1 MNGKGRKLF
10 RSAVG
15 ILTSVMMMGAYTTT
29 AMASGIGVID
39 AKDMLDIHAE
49 ANRASA
55 VVGQVMDD
63 GHVAIL
69 AKYNDWVQIQAGE
82 IAGWVPAENLV
93 ETEISNEEAV
103 AANEQVIA
111 ERTGATASEDEFF
124 AEEEVQQDETAAL
137 QAEASEAVQNEI
149 EEVQTAEEAARLEA
163 EAQAKAAEEAARL
176 EAEAQAKAAEKAAR
190 LEAEAQA
197 KAAEEAARL
206 EAEAQAKAAEKAAR
220 LEAEAQAKA
229 AEEAARLEA
238 EAQAKA
244 AEKAARLEAEAQA
257 KAAAE
262 EAARAEAEAKAA
274 AEAQAAEEAAR
285 LAAEAQAKAAAEEAA
300 RIAAEAQQAALAAQA
315 AQTAAISAEELKL
328 LANIIYCEAGSES
341 YVGKV
346 AVGNV
351 IMNRVK
357 SASQP
362 NTITE
367 VVYAKGQFSPVRN
380 GSLQRAL
387 SSDKA
392 DAACYQ
398 AAIEA
403 LAGAQPVG
411 GKLFFRRNNGRSGQ
425 VIGHH
430 VFY

>member
-49 ANRASA
+49 ANTASA
-55 VVGQVMDD
+55 VIGQVMED

-111 ERTGATASEDEFF
+111 ERTGETASEDEFF

-137 QAEASEAVQNEI
+137 QAEASEAAQNEI
-149 EEVQTAEEAARLEA
+149 EEVQAAEEAARIEA

-176 EAEAQAKAAEKAAR
+176 EAEAQAKAA
-190 LEAEAQA
+190 
-197 KAAEEAARL
+197 
-206 EAEAQAKAAEKAAR
+206 
-220 LEAEAQAKA
+220 
-229 AEEAARLEA
+229 
-238 EAQAKA
+238 
-244 AEKAARLEAEAQA
+244 
-257 KAAAE
+257 
-262 EAARAEAEAKAA
+262 
-274 AEAQAAEEAAR
+274 
-285 LAAEAQAKAAAEEAA
+285 AEEAA
-300 RIAAEAQQAALAAQA
+300 RIEAEAQQAALAAQT

-357 SASQP
+357 SALQP

-392 DAACYQ
+392 DATCYQ

-411 GKLFFRRNNGRSGQ
+411 DKLFFRRNNGRSGQ
-425 VIGHH
+425 VIGNH

>member
-49 ANRASA
+49 ANTASA
-55 VVGQVMDD
+55 VIGQVMED

-137 QAEASEAVQNEI
+137 QAEASKAAQNEI
-149 EEVQTAEEAARLEA
+149 EEVQAAEEAARIEAEAQAKAAAEEAAQLEAEAQAKAAAEEAARLDA

-176 EAEAQAKAAEKAAR
+176 EAEAQAKAA
-190 LEAEAQA
+190 
-197 KAAEEAARL
+197 AEEAARL
-206 EAEAQAKAAEKAAR
+206 EAEAQ
-220 LEAEAQAKA
+220 
-229 AEEAARLEA
+229 
-238 EAQAKA
+238 
-244 AEKAARLEAEAQA
+244 
-257 KAAAE
+257 
-262 EAARAEAEAKAA
+262 
-274 AEAQAAEEAAR
+274 
-285 LAAEAQAKAAAEEAA
+285 
-300 RIAAEAQQAALAAQA
+300 QAALA

>member
-137 QAEASEAVQNEI
+137 QAEASKAAQNEI
-149 EEVQTAEEAARLEA
+149 EEVQ
-163 EAQAKAAEEAARL
+163 AAEEAARL
-176 EAEAQAKAAEKAAR
+176 EV
-190 LEAEAQA
+190 
-197 KAAEEAARL
+197 
-206 EAEAQAKAAEKAAR
+206 
-220 LEAEAQAKA
+220 
-229 AEEAARLEA
+229 
-238 EAQAKA
+238 
-244 AEKAARLEAEAQA
+244 
-257 KAAAE
+257 
-262 EAARAEAEAKAA
+262 
-274 AEAQAAEEAAR
+274 
-285 LAAEAQAKAAAEEAA
+285 EAQAKAAAEEAA
-300 RIAAEAQQAALAAQA
+300 RIAAEAQQAALAAQ
-315 AQTAAISAEELKL
+315 TAAVSAEELKL

>member
-49 ANRASA
+49 ANTASA
-55 VVGQVMDD
+55 VIGQVMED

-137 QAEASEAVQNEI
+137 QAEASEAAQNEI
-149 EEVQTAEEAARLEA
+149 EEVQ
-163 EAQAKAAEEAARL
+163 
-176 EAEAQAKAAEKAAR
+176 
-190 LEAEAQA
+190 
-197 KAAEEAARL
+197 
-206 EAEAQAKAAEKAAR
+206 
-220 LEAEAQAKA
+220 
-229 AEEAARLEA
+229 
-238 EAQAKA
+238 
-244 AEKAARLEAEAQA
+244 
-257 KAAAE
+257 
-262 EAARAEAEAKAA
+262 
-274 AEAQAAEEAAR
+274 
-285 LAAEAQAKAAAEEAA
+285 AAEEAA
-300 RIAAEAQQAALAAQA
+300 RIEAEAQQAALAAQA

>member
-49 ANRASA
+49 ANTASA
-55 VVGQVMDD
+55 VVGQVMED

-93 ETEISNEEAV
+93 ETEISNEAAV
-103 AANEQVIA
+103 AANMQVIA

-124 AEEEVQQDETAAL
+124 AEKEVQQDETAAL
-137 QAEASEAVQNEI
+137 QADASEAAQNEI
-149 EEVQTAEEAARLEA
+149 EEVQ
-163 EAQAKAAEEAARL
+163 AAEEAARA
-176 EAEAQAKAAEKAAR
+176 EAEAKA
-190 LEAEAQA
+190 
-197 KAAEEAARL
+197 AAEEAARA
-206 EAEAQAKAAEKAAR
+206 EAEAKAA
-220 LEAEAQAKA
+220 AEAQ
-229 AEEAARLEA
+229 
-238 EAQAKA
+238 
-244 AEKAARLEAEAQA
+244 
-257 KAAAE
+257 AAE

-285 LAAEAQAKAAAEEAA
+285 LAAEAQAQAAAVEAA
-300 RIAAEAQQAALAAQA
+300 RIAAEAQQAAQA

-357 SASQP
+357 SVSQP

-367 VVYAKGQFSPVRN
+367 VVYARGQFSPVRN

-392 DAACYQ
+392 DASCYQ

-411 GKLFFRRNNGRSGQ
+411 DKLFFRRNNGRSGQ

>member
-137 QAEASEAVQNEI
+137 QAEASEAAQNEI
-149 EEVQTAEEAARLEA
+149 EEVQ
-163 EAQAKAAEEAARL
+163 AAEEAARL
-176 EAEAQAKAAEKAAR
+176 EAEAQSKA
-190 LEAEAQA
+190 
-197 KAAEEAARL
+197 AAEEAARL
-206 EAEAQAKAAEKAAR
+206 EAEAQ
-220 LEAEAQAKA
+220 
-229 AEEAARLEA
+229 
-238 EAQAKA
+238 
-244 AEKAARLEAEAQA
+244 
-257 KAAAE
+257 
-262 EAARAEAEAKAA
+262 
-274 AEAQAAEEAAR
+274 
-285 LAAEAQAKAAAEEAA
+285 
-300 RIAAEAQQAALAAQA
+300 QAALA
-315 AQTAAISAEELKL
+315 AQTAAISTEELKL

>member
-49 ANRASA
+49 ANTASA
-55 VVGQVMDD
+55 VVGQVMED

-137 QAEASEAVQNEI
+137 QAEASEAAQNEI
-149 EEVQTAEEAARLEA
+149 EEVQAAEEAARIEAEAQAKAAAEEAARLEAEAQAKAAEKAARREAAAQAKAAAEEPARLEAEAQAKAAAEEAARLEA

-176 EAEAQAKAAEKAAR
+176 EAEAQ
-190 LEAEAQA
+190 
-197 KAAEEAARL
+197 
-206 EAEAQAKAAEKAAR
+206 
-220 LEAEAQAKA
+220 
-229 AEEAARLEA
+229 
-238 EAQAKA
+238 
-244 AEKAARLEAEAQA
+244 
-257 KAAAE
+257 
-262 EAARAEAEAKAA
+262 
-274 AEAQAAEEAAR
+274 
-285 LAAEAQAKAAAEEAA
+285 
-300 RIAAEAQQAALAAQA
+300 QAALA

>member
-49 ANRASA
+49 ANTASA
-55 VVGQVMDD
+55 VVGQVMED

-82 IAGWVPAENLV
+82 IAGWVPAEKLV

-137 QAEASEAVQNEI
+137 QAEASKAAQNEI
-149 EEVQTAEEAARLEA
+149 EEVQAAEEAARLEAEAQAKAAEEAARLEAEAQAKAAAEEAARLEA

-176 EAEAQAKAAEKAAR
+176 EAEAQAKAAE
-190 LEAEAQA
+190 
-197 KAAEEAARL
+197 EAAQL
-206 EAEAQAKAAEKAAR
+206 E
-220 LEAEAQAKA
+220 
-229 AEEAARLEA
+229 
-238 EAQAKA
+238 
-244 AEKAARLEAEAQA
+244 
-257 KAAAE
+257 
-262 EAARAEAEAKAA
+262 
-274 AEAQAAEEAAR
+274 
-285 LAAEAQAKAAAEEAA
+285 AEAQAKAAAEEAA

-315 AQTAAISAEELKL
+315 AQTAAVSAEELKL

>member
-49 ANRASA
+49 ANTASA
-55 VVGQVMDD
+55 VVGQVMED

-137 QAEASEAVQNEI
+137 QAEASEAAQNEI
-149 EEVQTAEEAARLEA
+149 EEVQAAEEAARIEA
-163 EAQAKAAEEAARL
+163 EAQAKAAAEEAARL
-176 EAEAQAKAAEKAAR
+176 EAEAQAKAV
-190 LEAEAQA
+190 
-197 KAAEEAARL
+197 EEAARI
-206 EAEAQAKAAEKAAR
+206 
-220 LEAEAQAKA
+220 
-229 AEEAARLEA
+229 
-238 EAQAKA
+238 
-244 AEKAARLEAEAQA
+244 EAEAQA

-262 EAARAEAEAKAA
+262 EAARLE
-274 AEAQAAEEAAR
+274 
-285 LAAEAQAKAAAEEAA
+285 AEAQAKAAAEEAA

>member
-49 ANRASA
+49 ANTASA
-55 VVGQVMDD
+55 VIGQVMED

-69 AKYNDWVQIQAGE
+69 TKYNDWVQIQAGE

-137 QAEASEAVQNEI
+137 QAEASEAAQNEI
-149 EEVQTAEEAARLEA
+149 EEVQTAEEAAQLEA

-176 EAEAQAKAAEKAAR
+176 EAEAQAKAAAEEAARLEAEAQAKAAAEEAARLEAEAQAKAAAEEAAR

-206 EAEAQAKAAEKAAR
+206 
-220 LEAEAQAKA
+220 
-229 AEEAARLEA
+229 
-238 EAQAKA
+238 
-244 AEKAARLEAEAQA
+244 
-257 KAAAE
+257 
-262 EAARAEAEAKAA
+262 
-274 AEAQAAEEAAR
+274 
-285 LAAEAQAKAAAEEAA
+285 
-300 RIAAEAQQAALAAQA
+300 AAEAQQAALAAQA
-315 AQTAAISAEELKL
+315 AQTAAVSAEELKL

>member
-1 MNGKGRKLF
+1 MEVRMNGKGRKLF

-49 ANRASA
+49 ANTASA
-55 VVGQVMDD
+55 VIGQVMED

-69 AKYNDWVQIQAGE
+69 AKYNGWVQIQAGE

-137 QAEASEAVQNEI
+137 QAEASEAAQNEI
-149 EEVQTAEEAARLEA
+149 EEVQ
-163 EAQAKAAEEAARL
+163 
-176 EAEAQAKAAEKAAR
+176 
-190 LEAEAQA
+190 
-197 KAAEEAARL
+197 
-206 EAEAQAKAAEKAAR
+206 
-220 LEAEAQAKA
+220 
-229 AEEAARLEA
+229 
-238 EAQAKA
+238 
-244 AEKAARLEAEAQA
+244 
-257 KAAAE
+257 AAE

-285 LAAEAQAKAAAEEAA
+285 AEAEAKSAAEAQAAAEEAARLAAEAQAQAAAEEAA

-392 DAACYQ
+392 DASCYQ

-403 LAGAQPVG
+403 LAGSQPVG
-411 GKLFFRRNNGRSGQ
+411 EKLFFRRNNGRSGQ

>member
-49 ANRASA
+49 ANTASA

-137 QAEASEAVQNEI
+137 QAEASEAAQNEI
-149 EEVQTAEEAARLEA
+149 EEVQATEEAARI
-163 EAQAKAAEEAARL
+163 
-176 EAEAQAKAAEKAAR
+176 
-190 LEAEAQA
+190 
-197 KAAEEAARL
+197 
-206 EAEAQAKAAEKAAR
+206 
-220 LEAEAQAKA
+220 
-229 AEEAARLEA
+229 
-238 EAQAKA
+238 
-244 AEKAARLEAEAQA
+244 EAEAQA

-262 EAARAEAEAKAA
+262 EAARIEAEAQVK
-274 AEAQAAEEAAR
+274 AAEEAAR
-285 LAAEAQAKAAAEEAA
+285 LEAEAQAKAAAEEAA

>member
-49 ANRASA
+49 ANTASA
-55 VVGQVMDD
+55 VIGQVMED

-111 ERTGATASEDEFF
+111 ERTGETASEDEFF

-137 QAEASEAVQNEI
+137 QAEASEAAQNEI
-149 EEVQTAEEAARLEA
+149 EEVQAAEEAARIEAEAQAKAAAEEAARIEA

-176 EAEAQAKAAEKAAR
+176 EAEAQAKAA
-190 LEAEAQA
+190 
-197 KAAEEAARL
+197 
-206 EAEAQAKAAEKAAR
+206 
-220 LEAEAQAKA
+220 
-229 AEEAARLEA
+229 
-238 EAQAKA
+238 
-244 AEKAARLEAEAQA
+244 
-257 KAAAE
+257 
-262 EAARAEAEAKAA
+262 
-274 AEAQAAEEAAR
+274 
-285 LAAEAQAKAAAEEAA
+285 AEEAA
-300 RIAAEAQQAALAAQA
+300 RIEAEAQQAALAAQA

-380 GSLQRAL
+380 GSLH
-387 SSDKA
+387 
-392 DAACYQ
+392 
-398 AAIEA
+398 
-403 LAGAQPVG
+403 
-411 GKLFFRRNNGRSGQ
+411 KLFFRRNNGRSGQ

>member
-49 ANRASA
+49 ANTASA
-55 VVGQVMDD
+55 VVGQVMED

-137 QAEASEAVQNEI
+137 QAEASEAAQNEI
-149 EEVQTAEEAARLEA
+149 EEVQAAEEAARIEAEAQAKAAEEAARLEAEAQAKAAAEEAARLEA

-176 EAEAQAKAAEKAAR
+176 EAEAQAKAA
-190 LEAEAQA
+190 
-197 KAAEEAARL
+197 AEEAARI
-206 EAEAQAKAAEKAAR
+206 
-220 LEAEAQAKA
+220 
-229 AEEAARLEA
+229 
-238 EAQAKA
+238 
-244 AEKAARLEAEAQA
+244 
-257 KAAAE
+257 
-262 EAARAEAEAKAA
+262 
-274 AEAQAAEEAAR
+274 
-285 LAAEAQAKAAAEEAA
+285 AAEAQAKAAAEEAA

>member
-49 ANRASA
+49 ANTASA
-55 VVGQVMDD
+55 VVGQVMED

-137 QAEASEAVQNEI
+137 QAEASEAAQNEI
-149 EEVQTAEEAARLEA
+149 EEVQ
-163 EAQAKAAEEAARL
+163 AAEEAARI
-176 EAEAQAKAAEKAAR
+176 
-190 LEAEAQA
+190 
-197 KAAEEAARL
+197 
-206 EAEAQAKAAEKAAR
+206 
-220 LEAEAQAKA
+220 
-229 AEEAARLEA
+229 
-238 EAQAKA
+238 
-244 AEKAARLEAEAQA
+244 EAEAQA

-262 EAARAEAEAKAA
+262 EAARIEAEAQAKAA
-274 AEAQAAEEAAR
+274 AEEAER
-285 LAAEAQAKAAAEEAA
+285 LAAEAQAKAAEEAA

>member
-49 ANRASA
+49 ANTASA
-55 VVGQVMDD
+55 VIGQVMED

-137 QAEASEAVQNEI
+137 QAEASEAAQNEI
-149 EEVQTAEEAARLEA
+149 EEVQAAEEAARLEA
-163 EAQAKAAEEAARL
+163 EAQAKAAAEEAAQLEAEAQAKAAAEEAARL
-176 EAEAQAKAAEKAAR
+176 EAEVQAKAAAEKAAR

-206 EAEAQAKAAEKAAR
+206 EAEAQAKAAAEEAAQ
-220 LEAEAQAKA
+220 LAAQAQAKA
-229 AEEAARLEA
+229 AEEAARIE
-238 EAQAKA
+238 
-244 AEKAARLEAEAQA
+244 
-257 KAAAE
+257 
-262 EAARAEAEAKAA
+262 
-274 AEAQAAEEAAR
+274 
-285 LAAEAQAKAAAEEAA
+285 
-300 RIAAEAQQAALAAQA
+300 AEAQQAALAAQA

>member
-49 ANRASA
+49 ANTASA
-55 VVGQVMDD
+55 VIGQVMED

-137 QAEASEAVQNEI
+137 QAEASEAAQNEI
-149 EEVQTAEEAARLEA
+149 EEVQATEEAARI
-163 EAQAKAAEEAARL
+163 
-176 EAEAQAKAAEKAAR
+176 
-190 LEAEAQA
+190 
-197 KAAEEAARL
+197 
-206 EAEAQAKAAEKAAR
+206 
-220 LEAEAQAKA
+220 
-229 AEEAARLEA
+229 
-238 EAQAKA
+238 
-244 AEKAARLEAEAQA
+244 EAEAQA

-262 EAARAEAEAKAA
+262 EAARIEAEAQVK
-274 AEAQAAEEAAR
+274 AAEEAAR
-285 LAAEAQAKAAAEEAA
+285 LE
-300 RIAAEAQQAALAAQA
+300 AEAQQAALA

>member
-1 MNGKGRKLF
+1 MEVRMNGKGRKLF

-124 AEEEVQQDETAAL
+124 AEEEVQQDETVAL

-163 EAQAKAAEEAARL
+163 EAQAKAA
-176 EAEAQAKAAEKAAR
+176 
-190 LEAEAQA
+190 
-197 KAAEEAARL
+197 AEEAARL
-206 EAEAQAKAAEKAAR
+206 EAEAQ
-220 LEAEAQAKA
+220 
-229 AEEAARLEA
+229 
-238 EAQAKA
+238 
-244 AEKAARLEAEAQA
+244 
-257 KAAAE
+257 
-262 EAARAEAEAKAA
+262 
-274 AEAQAAEEAAR
+274 
-285 LAAEAQAKAAAEEAA
+285 
-300 RIAAEAQQAALAAQA
+300 QAALA
-315 AQTAAISAEELKL
+315 AQTAAISTEELKL

>member
-49 ANRASA
+49 ANTASA
-55 VVGQVMDD
+55 VVGQVMED

-137 QAEASEAVQNEI
+137 QAEASEAAQNEI
-149 EEVQTAEEAARLEA
+149 EEVQAAEEAARIEAEAQAKAAAEEAAQLEAEAQAKAAAEEAAQLEAEAQAKAAEEAARLEA

-176 EAEAQAKAAEKAAR
+176 EAEAQAKAAE
-190 LEAEAQA
+190 
-197 KAAEEAARL
+197 EAARL
-206 EAEAQAKAAEKAAR
+206 E
-220 LEAEAQAKA
+220 
-229 AEEAARLEA
+229 
-238 EAQAKA
+238 
-244 AEKAARLEAEAQA
+244 
-257 KAAAE
+257 
-262 EAARAEAEAKAA
+262 
-274 AEAQAAEEAAR
+274 
-285 LAAEAQAKAAAEEAA
+285 AEAQAKAAAEEAA
-300 RIAAEAQQAALAAQA
+300 RIAAEAQQAALAAQ
-315 AQTAAISAEELKL
+315 TAAVSAEELKL

>member
-49 ANRASA
+49 ANTASA
-55 VVGQVMDD
+55 VIGQVMED

-137 QAEASEAVQNEI
+137 QAEAGEAAQNEI
-149 EEVQTAEEAARLEA
+149 EEVQAAEEAARIEA
-163 EAQAKAAEEAARL
+163 EAQAKAA
-176 EAEAQAKAAEKAAR
+176 
-190 LEAEAQA
+190 
-197 KAAEEAARL
+197 AEEAA
-206 EAEAQAKAAEKAAR
+206 Q
-220 LEAEAQAKA
+220 
-229 AEEAARLEA
+229 
-238 EAQAKA
+238 
-244 AEKAARLEAEAQA
+244 LEAEAQA

-262 EAARAEAEAKAA
+262 EAAQLE
-274 AEAQAAEEAAR
+274 
-285 LAAEAQAKAAAEEAA
+285 
-300 RIAAEAQQAALAAQA
+300 AEAQQAALA

>member
-49 ANRASA
+49 ANTASA
-55 VVGQVMDD
+55 VIGQVMED

-137 QAEASEAVQNEI
+137 QAEASEAAQNEI
-149 EEVQTAEEAARLEA
+149 EEVQAAEEAARIEAEAQAKAAAEEAAQLEAEAQAKAAAEEAAQLEAEAQAKAAEEAARLEA

-176 EAEAQAKAAEKAAR
+176 EAEAQAKAA
-190 LEAEAQA
+190 
-197 KAAEEAARL
+197 AEEAARL
-206 EAEAQAKAAEKAAR
+206 E
-220 LEAEAQAKA
+220 
-229 AEEAARLEA
+229 
-238 EAQAKA
+238 
-244 AEKAARLEAEAQA
+244 
-257 KAAAE
+257 
-262 EAARAEAEAKAA
+262 
-274 AEAQAAEEAAR
+274 
-285 LAAEAQAKAAAEEAA
+285 
-300 RIAAEAQQAALAAQA
+300 AEAQQAALAAQA

>member
-49 ANRASA
+49 ANTASA
-55 VVGQVMDD
+55 VIGQVMED

-137 QAEASEAVQNEI
+137 QAEASEAAQNEI
-149 EEVQTAEEAARLEA
+149 EEVQ
-163 EAQAKAAEEAARL
+163 AAEEAARL
-176 EAEAQAKAAEKAAR
+176 EAEAQAKAAV
-190 LEAEAQA
+190 
-197 KAAEEAARL
+197 EEAARI
-206 EAEAQAKAAEKAAR
+206 
-220 LEAEAQAKA
+220 
-229 AEEAARLEA
+229 
-238 EAQAKA
+238 
-244 AEKAARLEAEAQA
+244 EAEAQA

-262 EAARAEAEAKAA
+262 EAA
-274 AEAQAAEEAAR
+274 Q
-285 LAAEAQAKAAAEEAA
+285 LAAQAQAKAAEEAA
-300 RIAAEAQQAALAAQA
+300 RIEAEAQQAALAAQA

>member
-49 ANRASA
+49 ANTASA
-55 VVGQVMDD
+55 VIGQVMED

-137 QAEASEAVQNEI
+137 QAEASEAAQNEI
-149 EEVQTAEEAARLEA
+149 EEVQATEEAARIEA
-163 EAQAKAAEEAARL
+163 EAQAKAA
-176 EAEAQAKAAEKAAR
+176 
-190 LEAEAQA
+190 
-197 KAAEEAARL
+197 AEEAARI
-206 EAEAQAKAAEKAAR
+206 EAEAQV
-220 LEAEAQAKA
+220 KA
-229 AEEAARLEA
+229 AEE
-238 EAQAKA
+238 
-244 AEKAARLEAEAQA
+244 AARLEAEAQA

-262 EAARAEAEAKAA
+262 EAARIE
-274 AEAQAAEEAAR
+274 
-285 LAAEAQAKAAAEEAA
+285 AEAQAKAAAEEAA
-300 RIAAEAQQAALAAQA
+300 RIEAEAQQAALAAQT

>member
-49 ANRASA
+49 ANTASA
-55 VVGQVMDD
+55 VIGQVMED

-137 QAEASEAVQNEI
+137 QAEASKAAQNEI
-149 EEVQTAEEAARLEA
+149 EEVQATEEAARIE
-163 EAQAKAAEEAARL
+163 
-176 EAEAQAKAAEKAAR
+176 
-190 LEAEAQA
+190 
-197 KAAEEAARL
+197 
-206 EAEAQAKAAEKAAR
+206 
-220 LEAEAQAKA
+220 
-229 AEEAARLEA
+229 
-238 EAQAKA
+238 
-244 AEKAARLEAEAQA
+244 
-257 KAAAE
+257 
-262 EAARAEAEAKAA
+262 
-274 AEAQAAEEAAR
+274 
-285 LAAEAQAKAAAEEAA
+285 AEAQAKAAAEEAA
-300 RIAAEAQQAALAAQA
+300 RIAAEAQAT
-315 AQTAAISAEELKL
+315 QTAAISPEELKL

>member
-49 ANRASA
+49 ANTASA
-55 VVGQVMDD
+55 VVGQVMED

-137 QAEASEAVQNEI
+137 QAEASEAAQNEI
-149 EEVQTAEEAARLEA
+149 EEVQTAEEAAQLE
-163 EAQAKAAEEAARL
+163 
-176 EAEAQAKAAEKAAR
+176 
-190 LEAEAQA
+190 
-197 KAAEEAARL
+197 
-206 EAEAQAKAAEKAAR
+206 
-220 LEAEAQAKA
+220 
-229 AEEAARLEA
+229 
-238 EAQAKA
+238 
-244 AEKAARLEAEAQA
+244 
-257 KAAAE
+257 
-262 EAARAEAEAKAA
+262 
-274 AEAQAAEEAAR
+274 
-285 LAAEAQAKAAAEEAA
+285 
-300 RIAAEAQQAALAAQA
+300 AEAQQAALAAQA

>member
-49 ANRASA
+49 ANTASA
-55 VVGQVMDD
+55 VIGQVMED

-137 QAEASEAVQNEI
+137 QAEASEAAQNEI
-149 EEVQTAEEAARLEA
+149 EEVQ
-163 EAQAKAAEEAARL
+163 AAEE
-176 EAEAQAKAAEKAAR
+176 
-190 LEAEAQA
+190 
-197 KAAEEAARL
+197 
-206 EAEAQAKAAEKAAR
+206 
-220 LEAEAQAKA
+220 
-229 AEEAARLEA
+229 
-238 EAQAKA
+238 
-244 AEKAARLEAEAQA
+244 AARLEAEAQA

-262 EAARAEAEAKAA
+262 EAARLE
-274 AEAQAAEEAAR
+274 
-285 LAAEAQAKAAAEEAA
+285 AEAQAKAAAEEAA
-300 RIAAEAQQAALAAQA
+300 RIEAEAQAKAAEEAARLAAEAQQAALAAQA

>member
-49 ANRASA
+49 ANTASA
-55 VVGQVMDD
+55 VVGQVMED

-137 QAEASEAVQNEI
+137 QAEASEAAQNEI
-149 EEVQTAEEAARLEA
+149 EEVQAAEEAARIEA
-163 EAQAKAAEEAARL
+163 EAQAKA
-176 EAEAQAKAAEKAAR
+176 
-190 LEAEAQA
+190 
-197 KAAEEAARL
+197 
-206 EAEAQAKAAEKAAR
+206 
-220 LEAEAQAKA
+220 
-229 AEEAARLEA
+229 
-238 EAQAKA
+238 
-244 AEKAARLEAEAQA
+244 
-257 KAAAE
+257 
-262 EAARAEAEAKAA
+262 
-274 AEAQAAEEAAR
+274 AAEEAAR
-285 LAAEAQAKAAAEEAA
+285 LAAEAQAKAAEEAAQLEAEAQAKAAEEAA
-300 RIAAEAQQAALAAQA
+300 RLAAEAQAKAAEEAARLEAEAQQAALAAQA

>member
-49 ANRASA
+49 ANTASA
-55 VVGQVMDD
+55 VIGQVMED

-111 ERTGATASEDEFF
+111 ERTGETASEDEFF

-137 QAEASEAVQNEI
+137 QAEASEAAQNEI
-149 EEVQTAEEAARLEA
+149 EEVQAAEEAARIEAEAQAKAAAEEAAQLEAQAQAKAAEEAARIEA

-176 EAEAQAKAAEKAAR
+176 EAEAQAKAA
-190 LEAEAQA
+190 
-197 KAAEEAARL
+197 
-206 EAEAQAKAAEKAAR
+206 
-220 LEAEAQAKA
+220 
-229 AEEAARLEA
+229 
-238 EAQAKA
+238 
-244 AEKAARLEAEAQA
+244 
-257 KAAAE
+257 
-262 EAARAEAEAKAA
+262 
-274 AEAQAAEEAAR
+274 
-285 LAAEAQAKAAAEEAA
+285 AEEAA
-300 RIAAEAQQAALAAQA
+300 RIEAEAQQAALAAQA

-411 GKLFFRRNNGRSGQ
+411 DKLFFRRNNGRSGQ

>member
-49 ANRASA
+49 ANTASA
-55 VVGQVMDD
+55 VIGQVMED

-137 QAEASEAVQNEI
+137 QAEASEAAQNEI
-149 EEVQTAEEAARLEA
+149 EEVQAAEEAARIEAEAQAKAAEEAARLEAEAQAKAAAEEAARLEAEVQAKAAAEEAARLEA

-176 EAEAQAKAAEKAAR
+176 EAEAQAKAA
-190 LEAEAQA
+190 
-197 KAAEEAARL
+197 
-206 EAEAQAKAAEKAAR
+206 
-220 LEAEAQAKA
+220 
-229 AEEAARLEA
+229 
-238 EAQAKA
+238 
-244 AEKAARLEAEAQA
+244 
-257 KAAAE
+257 
-262 EAARAEAEAKAA
+262 
-274 AEAQAAEEAAR
+274 
-285 LAAEAQAKAAAEEAA
+285 AEEAA
-300 RIAAEAQQAALAAQA
+300 RIAAEAQQAALA

>member
-49 ANRASA
+49 ANTASA
-55 VVGQVMDD
+55 VIGQVMED

-137 QAEASEAVQNEI
+137 QAEASEAAQNEI
-149 EEVQTAEEAARLEA
+149 EEVQ
-163 EAQAKAAEEAARL
+163 AAEEAARL
-176 EAEAQAKAAEKAAR
+176 EAEAQAKAA
-190 LEAEAQA
+190 
-197 KAAEEAARL
+197 AEET
-206 EAEAQAKAAEKAAR
+206 
-220 LEAEAQAKA
+220 
-229 AEEAARLEA
+229 
-238 EAQAKA
+238 
-244 AEKAARLEAEAQA
+244 ARLEAEAQA

-262 EAARAEAEAKAA
+262 EAARIEAEAQAK
-274 AEAQAAEEAAR
+274 AAEEAAR
-285 LAAEAQAKAAAEEAA
+285 LAAEAQ
-300 RIAAEAQQAALAAQA
+300 QAALA
-315 AQTAAISAEELKL
+315 AQTAAISTEELKL

>member
-137 QAEASEAVQNEI
+137 QAEASKAAQNEI
-149 EEVQTAEEAARLEA
+149 EEVQAAEEAARLEAEAQAKAAAEEAARLEA

-176 EAEAQAKAAEKAAR
+176 EAEAQ
-190 LEAEAQA
+190 
-197 KAAEEAARL
+197 
-206 EAEAQAKAAEKAAR
+206 
-220 LEAEAQAKA
+220 
-229 AEEAARLEA
+229 
-238 EAQAKA
+238 
-244 AEKAARLEAEAQA
+244 
-257 KAAAE
+257 
-262 EAARAEAEAKAA
+262 
-274 AEAQAAEEAAR
+274 
-285 LAAEAQAKAAAEEAA
+285 
-300 RIAAEAQQAALAAQA
+300 QAALA
-315 AQTAAISAEELKL
+315 AQTAAISTEELKL

-392 DAACYQ
+392 DATCYQ

-411 GKLFFRRNNGRSGQ
+411 DKLFFRRNNGRSGQ

>member
-49 ANRASA
+49 ANTASA
-55 VVGQVMDD
+55 VVGQVMED

-137 QAEASEAVQNEI
+137 QAEASEAAQNEI
-149 EEVQTAEEAARLEA
+149 EEVQAAEEAARIEAEAQAKAAAEEAARIEAEAQAKAAAEEAARLAA

-176 EAEAQAKAAEKAAR
+176 EAEAQ
-190 LEAEAQA
+190 
-197 KAAEEAARL
+197 
-206 EAEAQAKAAEKAAR
+206 
-220 LEAEAQAKA
+220 
-229 AEEAARLEA
+229 
-238 EAQAKA
+238 
-244 AEKAARLEAEAQA
+244 
-257 KAAAE
+257 
-262 EAARAEAEAKAA
+262 
-274 AEAQAAEEAAR
+274 
-285 LAAEAQAKAAAEEAA
+285 
-300 RIAAEAQQAALAAQA
+300 QAALA
-315 AQTAAISAEELKL
+315 AQTAAISTEELKL

>member
-49 ANRASA
+49 ANTASA
-55 VVGQVMDD
+55 VVGQVMED

-137 QAEASEAVQNEI
+137 QAEASEAAQNEI
-149 EEVQTAEEAARLEA
+149 EEVQAAEEAARIEAEAQAKAAAEEAARLEA

-176 EAEAQAKAAEKAAR
+176 EAEAQAKAAE
-190 LEAEAQA
+190 
-197 KAAEEAARL
+197 
-206 EAEAQAKAAEKAAR
+206 
-220 LEAEAQAKA
+220 
-229 AEEAARLEA
+229 
-238 EAQAKA
+238 
-244 AEKAARLEAEAQA
+244 
-257 KAAAE
+257 
-262 EAARAEAEAKAA
+262 
-274 AEAQAAEEAAR
+274 
-285 LAAEAQAKAAAEEAA
+285 EAA
-300 RIAAEAQQAALAAQA
+300 RIEAEAQQAALAAQA

>member
-1 MNGKGRKLF
+1 MEVRMNGKGRKLF

-49 ANRASA
+49 ANTASA
-55 VVGQVMDD
+55 VIGQVMED

-69 AKYNDWVQIQAGE
+69 TKYNDWVQIQAGE

-137 QAEASEAVQNEI
+137 QAEASEAAQNEI

-163 EAQAKAAEEAARL
+163 EAQAKAAAEEAAQLEAEAQAKAAAEEAARLEAEVQAKAAAEEAARL
-176 EAEAQAKAAEKAAR
+176 EAEAQAKAAAEEAARLEAEAQAKAAAEEAAR

-206 EAEAQAKAAEKAAR
+206 
-220 LEAEAQAKA
+220 
-229 AEEAARLEA
+229 
-238 EAQAKA
+238 
-244 AEKAARLEAEAQA
+244 
-257 KAAAE
+257 
-262 EAARAEAEAKAA
+262 
-274 AEAQAAEEAAR
+274 
-285 LAAEAQAKAAAEEAA
+285 
-300 RIAAEAQQAALAAQA
+300 AAEAQQAALAAQA
-315 AQTAAISAEELKL
+315 AQTAAVSAEELKL

>member
-137 QAEASEAVQNEI
+137 QAEASKAAQNEI
-149 EEVQTAEEAARLEA
+149 EEVQAAEEAARLEA

-176 EAEAQAKAAEKAAR
+176 EAEAQAKAAAEEAAR

-197 KAAEEAARL
+197 KAAEEAARI
-206 EAEAQAKAAEKAAR
+206 
-220 LEAEAQAKA
+220 EAEAQAKA
-229 AEEAARLEA
+229 AEEAAQLE
-238 EAQAKA
+238 
-244 AEKAARLEAEAQA
+244 
-257 KAAAE
+257 
-262 EAARAEAEAKAA
+262 
-274 AEAQAAEEAAR
+274 
-285 LAAEAQAKAAAEEAA
+285 AEAQAKAAAEEAA

-315 AQTAAISAEELKL
+315 AQTAAVSAEELKL

>member
-1 MNGKGRKLF
+1 MEVRMNGKGRKLF

-15 ILTSVMMMGAYTTT
+15 ILTSVMMIGAYTTT

-49 ANRASA
+49 ANTASA
-55 VVGQVMDD
+55 VIGQVMED

-137 QAEASEAVQNEI
+137 QAEASEAAQNEI
-149 EEVQTAEEAARLEA
+149 EEVQTAEEAAQLEA

-176 EAEAQAKAAEKAAR
+176 EAEAQAKAA
-190 LEAEAQA
+190 
-197 KAAEEAARL
+197 AEE
-206 EAEAQAKAAEKAAR
+206 
-220 LEAEAQAKA
+220 
-229 AEEAARLEA
+229 
-238 EAQAKA
+238 
-244 AEKAARLEAEAQA
+244 AARLEAEAQA

-262 EAARAEAEAKAA
+262 EAARLE
-274 AEAQAAEEAAR
+274 
-285 LAAEAQAKAAAEEAA
+285 AEAQAKAAAEEAA
-300 RIAAEAQQAALAAQA
+300 RLEAEAQAKAAEAQQAALAAQA

>member
-49 ANRASA
+49 ANAASA
-55 VVGQVMDD
+55 VVGQVMED

-111 ERTGATASEDEFF
+111 ERTGETASEDEFF

-137 QAEASEAVQNEI
+137 QAEASEAAQNEI
-149 EEVQTAEEAARLEA
+149 EEVQAAEEAARIEAEAQAKAAAEEAARIEAEAQAKAAAEEAARIEA

-176 EAEAQAKAAEKAAR
+176 EAEAQAKAA
-190 LEAEAQA
+190 
-197 KAAEEAARL
+197 
-206 EAEAQAKAAEKAAR
+206 
-220 LEAEAQAKA
+220 
-229 AEEAARLEA
+229 
-238 EAQAKA
+238 
-244 AEKAARLEAEAQA
+244 
-257 KAAAE
+257 
-262 EAARAEAEAKAA
+262 
-274 AEAQAAEEAAR
+274 
-285 LAAEAQAKAAAEEAA
+285 AEEAA
-300 RIAAEAQQAALAAQA
+300 RIEAEAQQAALAAQA

>member
-49 ANRASA
+49 ANTASA

-69 AKYNDWVQIQAGE
+69 TKYNDWVQIQAGE

-137 QAEASEAVQNEI
+137 QAEASEAAQNEI
-149 EEVQTAEEAARLEA
+149 EEVQTAEEAARIEAEAQAKAAAEEAARLEA

-176 EAEAQAKAAEKAAR
+176 EAEAQAKAAEEAAQ

-197 KAAEEAARL
+197 K
-206 EAEAQAKAAEKAAR
+206 
-220 LEAEAQAKA
+220 
-229 AEEAARLEA
+229 
-238 EAQAKA
+238 
-244 AEKAARLEAEAQA
+244 
-257 KAAAE
+257 
-262 EAARAEAEAKAA
+262 
-274 AEAQAAEEAAR
+274 AAEEAAR

>member
-49 ANRASA
+49 ANTASA
-55 VVGQVMDD
+55 VVGQVMED

-137 QAEASEAVQNEI
+137 QAEASKAAQNEI
-149 EEVQTAEEAARLEA
+149 EEVQAAEEAARIEA
-163 EAQAKAAEEAARL
+163 EAQAKAA
-176 EAEAQAKAAEKAAR
+176 
-190 LEAEAQA
+190 
-197 KAAEEAARL
+197 AEEAA
-206 EAEAQAKAAEKAAR
+206 Q
-220 LEAEAQAKA
+220 
-229 AEEAARLEA
+229 
-238 EAQAKA
+238 
-244 AEKAARLEAEAQA
+244 LEAEAQA

-262 EAARAEAEAKAA
+262 EAARLE
-274 AEAQAAEEAAR
+274 
-285 LAAEAQAKAAAEEAA
+285 
-300 RIAAEAQQAALAAQA
+300 AEAQQAALA

>member
-49 ANRASA
+49 ANTASA
-55 VVGQVMDD
+55 VVGQVMED

-137 QAEASEAVQNEI
+137 QAEASEAAQNEI
-149 EEVQTAEEAARLEA
+149 EEVQ
-163 EAQAKAAEEAARL
+163 AAEEAARI
-176 EAEAQAKAAEKAAR
+176 
-190 LEAEAQA
+190 
-197 KAAEEAARL
+197 
-206 EAEAQAKAAEKAAR
+206 
-220 LEAEAQAKA
+220 
-229 AEEAARLEA
+229 
-238 EAQAKA
+238 
-244 AEKAARLEAEAQA
+244 EAEAQA

-262 EAARAEAEAKAA
+262 EAARLEAEVQAK
-274 AEAQAAEEAAR
+274 AAEEAAQ
-285 LAAEAQAKAAAEEAA
+285 LEAEAQAKAAEEAA
-300 RIAAEAQQAALAAQA
+300 RIAAEAQQAALA